1 MKTNMSAATRCNA
14 ISHATLS
21 SYSGQAQHGRPRADL
36 VSSEPPCLHT
46 GARASHPPCIHQGDT
61 HCAHLLLT
69 AATTGGWRRSILA
82 AHKYWLRVRSWLRT
96 SLAARSTGA
105 KCWLLAISDAR
116 SLAQRMWAA
125 RSFGRPASLW
135 ACLPTDDEPLTS
147 LLAPPWQTVAHPR
160 VTVVPLSVLGQA

>member
-14 ISHATLS
+14 INHVTMS
-21 SYSGQAQHGRPRADL
+21 SYSGRAHHGRPRADL

-46 GARASHPPCIHQGDT
+46 GAHASHPPLYIKAT

-69 AATTGGWRRSILA
+69 AATTGGRRRSILA

-96 SLAARSTGA
+96 SVAARSTGA

-116 SLAQRMWAA
+116 SLAQRMWVA

-135 ACLPTDDEPLTS
+135 ACYRPMMSHSHPCW
-147 LLAPPWQTVAHPR
+147 LLRGIQLHTR
-160 VTVVPLSVLGQA
+160 G